1 MRNPLQSI
9 RYVIVIITSF
19 LCFNSFAQYQS
30 DELDNGLLCRTID
43 MPDDYEGKVVCT
55 LIKRDCKQK
64 SGKAL
69 LYVHGFNDYFFQAEM
84 ADRFNAEGYNFYAVD
99 LRKYGRSLLPHQ
111 KRCNTRN
118 INEYFADL
126 DSTINIIRSEGNDT
140 IILMGHSTG
149 GLTTSLYCHSKGNNC
164 PVDALIL
171 NSPFFKFNMGGILN
185 EFVIP
190 LVSFITP
197 ILPDISIPQGAST
210 AYAESLLKEFHGEWV
225 FDKDKK
231 LMLSPNVTT
240 DWISAIYNAQ
250 KTVWNGLDIKVP
262 VLAMYSDNSVNGN
275 KWSIEFMHGDAVLN
289 VKDIAK
295 YSQNLGKNIQRLKVV
310 GGMHDLLCSK
320 PEVRNRVYRFVF
332 KWLSTISC

>member
-55 LIKRDCKQK
+55 LIKRDCEQK
-64 SGKAL
+64 SKKAL
-69 LYVHGFNDYFFQAEM
+69 LYVHGFNDYFFQTEM

-149 GLTTSLYCHSKGNNC
+149 GLTTSLYCHSKGDDC

-197 ILPDISIPQGAST
+197 VLPDISIPQGAST
-210 AYAESLLKEFHGEWV
+210 AYAESLLKEFHGEWE

-295 YSQNLGKNIQRLKVV
+295 YSQNLGNNIQRLKVV

-320 PEVRNRVYRFVF
+320 PEVRGRVYRFVF
-332 KWLSTISC
+332 KWLSVACY